1 MKVPVCTH
9 EKDVLSA
16 VNSGRWGESLRAH
29 ALGCPT
35 CQEVVSVSRYLQTL
49 AACSESEPPLPNP
62 GQIWWRAQRLERQ
75 AMAAKAIRPI
85 LIFQNVAL
93 MVATLLLFGLLVW
106 SWPEVDG
113 WLTGLKQTWLQV
125 SSLFGSRFTAL
136 YLLSM
141 ALGVFC
147 LTLIVSLYTVF
158 TEE

>member
-1 MKVPVCTH
+1 MKVPACAH

-29 ALGCPT
+29 ALGCAS
-35 CQEVVSVSRYLQTL
+35 CQEVVKVSRYLQIL
-49 AACSESEPPLPNP
+49 AAPSENDSPLPNSR
-62 GQIWWRAQRLERQ
+62 QIWWRAQQLEKQ
-75 AMAAKAIRPI
+75 AVVARAIRPI

-93 MVATLLLFGLLVW
+93 MVATLFLFGLLVW
-106 SWPEVDG
+106 SWPQVDG
-113 WLTGLKQTWLQV
+113 WLTGLKQTWLQA
-125 SSLFGSRFTAL
+125 SSLFGSRFTSF

-141 ALGVFC
+141 GLAVFC